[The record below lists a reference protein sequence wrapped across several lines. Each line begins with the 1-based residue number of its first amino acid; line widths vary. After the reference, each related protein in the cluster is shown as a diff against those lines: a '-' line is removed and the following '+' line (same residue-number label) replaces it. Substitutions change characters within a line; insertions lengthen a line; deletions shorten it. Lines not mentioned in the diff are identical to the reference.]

1 MLRWRTATASALQQ
15 TQPLPTANTFAG
27 ASVDAPGDGDA
38 PLAPPQKNPPPPP
51 PIVVQWDGVYK
62 HFQQKLERVATSTTV
77 KAVGRD
83 LHKPRLPT
91 SLPPPGQQQQQPSPL
106 PRRQPVPLMPP
117 AQLHPGAP
125 QVVTPA
131 PAVPLQSPPP
141 SELMDVDPSAGPPS
155 QAVAVQPVLQPL
167 SLGTPKESDTA
178 APCPAPTQQPSTQ
191 RQETLP
197 LFVDPDAPSRP
208 VPEAA
213 PVVTGAATLPHTRQ
227 QESGVPPRA
236 SPAAL
241 QEFAGPAAVASV
253 GVAPLDSTIRE
264 VDVPPFAPLAP
275 ETQEEPVPAPVEA
288 PSCAR
293 GNPAVWTGA
302 QSAADTTEVDAIEL
316 PGAKLAEQI
325 AEAERR
331 DIDPDDARAPRKRRV
346 VTHDDSDNASLT
358 SDTARPRKKASR
370 ASRAST
376 TEAVKT
382 VASSSRST
390 ANPRPATMTQRPS
403 SSPAA
408 SRQPDADAAEDGDA
422 PLAPPQKQPPPPP
435 PIVVEWD
442 GAYMDFQQ
450 KLDRVAT
457 STTVKAA
464 GRDLYKVTV
473 TSNEE

>member
-1 MLRWRTATASALQQ
+1 MLRRVLGRSDPHRSPAASRQPDADGFVVPPRWRTATASALQK
-15 TQPLPTANTFAG
+15 TQPLATANTFAG

-38 PLAPPQKNPPPPP
+38 PLAPPQKNPTPPPH
-51 PIVVQWDGVYK
+51 IVVQWDGVYK

-83 LHKPRLPT
+83 LHR
-91 SLPPPGQQQQQPSPL
+91 
-106 PRRQPVPLMPP
+106 
-117 AQLHPGAP
+117 
-125 QVVTPA
+125 
-131 PAVPLQSPPP
+131 
-141 SELMDVDPSAGPPS
+141 
-155 QAVAVQPVLQPL
+155 
-167 SLGTPKESDTA
+167 
-178 APCPAPTQQPSTQ
+178 
-191 RQETLP
+191 
-197 LFVDPDAPSRP
+197 
-208 VPEAA
+208 
-213 PVVTGAATLPHTRQ
+213 AATLPHTRQ
-227 QESGVPPRA
+227 QELGVPPRA

-264 VDVPPFAPLAP
+264 VNVPPFAPPAP
-275 ETQEEPVPAPVEA
+275 ETQEEPVPALVEA
-288 PSCAR
+288 PSYAR

-302 QSAADTTEVDAIEL
+302 QSAAEATEVAAIEL
-316 PGAKLAEQI
+316 PGAKLSEEI

-331 DIDPDDARAPRKRRV
+331 DIDPDDARAPRKRLV

-390 ANPRPATMTQRPS
+390 AKPRPTTKTQRPS
-403 SSPAA
+403 RSPAA

-422 PLAPPQKQPPPPP
+422 PLALPQKKPPPPP
-435 PIVVEWD
+435 PIVVQWD

-464 GRDLYKVTV
+464 GRDL
-473 TSNEE
+473 